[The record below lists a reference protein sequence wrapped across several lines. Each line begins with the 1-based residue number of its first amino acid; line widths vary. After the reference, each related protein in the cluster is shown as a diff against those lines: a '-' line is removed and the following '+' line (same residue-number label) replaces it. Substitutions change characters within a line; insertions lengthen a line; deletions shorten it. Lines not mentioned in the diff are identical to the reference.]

1 MIKTVLRFG
10 HNEIMSHFSL
20 MFYKVYFYWHK
31 LLQASIFYF
40 LQKKKKKFSRSN
52 GDLPFPRI
60 HTSATCFHKIP
71 QSIKMQFLSD
81 PFVTFK
87 FFQLSR
93 NFKIKF
99 LVIFMV
105 LSNFVKLFVPC
116 TYYCEQPLSE
126 TMMWIRTV
134 YCN

>member
-1 MIKTVLRFG
+1 
-10 HNEIMSHFSL
+10 

-60 HTSATCFHKIP
+60 HTSATCFYKIP
-71 QSIKMQFLSD
+71 QSIKMQLLSD
-81 PFVTFK
+81 PFITRK
-87 FFQLSR
+87 FFQLSQ
-93 NFKIKF
+93 NIKTKF
-99 LVIFMV
+99 LVIFIV
-105 LSNFVKLFVPC
+105 LSNFVKLFVPW

-126 TMMWIRTV
+126 TMMCIRTV